1 MTRKAIATL
10 LWGLAM
16 AGCGL
21 NIQSADLFLLTRTG
35 DGHRLTLLVS
45 DGGTVTCNR
54 GASRMLPGSLLL
66 RARDL
71 ANSLDSD
78 AKANLKI
85 ASRPGSVFR
94 YTIRLQ
100 DGTVSFPDTA
110 ARSHPTLA
118 QAELFALQTA
128 QQACGLRR

>member
-1 MTRKAIATL
+1 MRR
-10 LWGLAM
+10 LALS
-16 AGCGL
+16 AFALAVTACGL
-21 NIQSADLFLLTRTG
+21 QIQSADLFLLTRTG
-35 DGHRLTLLVS
+35 QGHRLTLLVS

-54 GASRMLPGSLLL
+54 GATRTLPGPLLL

-71 ANSLDSD
+71 ANSLDS
-78 AKANLKI
+78 AARAHLHI

-100 DGTVSFPDTA
+100 NGTVSFPDTA
-110 ARSHPTLA
+110 AAHHPTLA

-128 QQACGLRR
+128 QQACGVRG